1 MTLRKYPHQL
11 TGNNELTCCALALA
25 TYRGRMSELMN
36 GRLRMPR
43 TAPENFPLIAA
54 IDLGS
59 NSFHMILAKTDQGE
73 IRVLERLG
81 DKIQLAA
88 GLDEQR
94 QLSEEAMQRGLEC
107 LSRYAQLITDLPQGA
122 VRVVGTNALR
132 EAVNRDTFIQ
142 RAEALLG
149 HTVEVISGREEA
161 RLIYLGVSHNMPAFQ
176 GNRLVVDIG
185 GGSTEF
191 IIGQSFEPLI
201 MESLQ
206 MGCVSYSQRLFQDGK
221 ITPARYG
228 QAYTA
233 ARLELMRVEQAL
245 QRHGWQEA
253 IGASGTVRAIG
264 LAVKSAGLSNGEVT
278 LEGMTWLKRKLFK
291 LGDVDKIDFEGVKN
305 DRRAIFPAGL
315 AILEAIFDAFG
326 LQQMVHSDGAL
337 REGVLYDLI
346 GRLQHEDVRERTV
359 SALME
364 RYHVDPEQALR
375 VETKAL
381 EALQQVAGD
390 WDLQEEWHQEL
401 LVWAARVH
409 EIGLDIAHFQY
420 HKHGAYLIENSELAG
435 FSTQDQ
441 QMLALLVRGHRRGI
455 PKDRFSGSGSEG
467 EKLLRLCVLLRFAIL
482 FHHIRGNREVPE
494 VRLLAKA
501 QQLSIRFPQGWLEN
515 NPLTVAD
522 FAQEAEWLAKAGFNL
537 LVS

>member
-1 MTLRKYPHQL
+1 
-11 TGNNELTCCALALA
+11 
-25 TYRGRMSELMN
+25 
-36 GRLRMPR
+36 MPQ
-43 TAPENFPLIAA
+43 TSPENFPLIAA

-88 GLDEQR
+88 GLDSQR

-107 LSRYAQLITDLPQGA
+107 LGRYAQLITDLPQGA

-132 EAVNRDTFIQ
+132 EAVNRDIFIE

-149 HTVEVISGREEA
+149 HPVEVISGREEA
-161 RLIYLGVSHNMPAFQ
+161 RLIYLGVSHNMPAFP

-191 IIGQSFEPLI
+191 IIGQSFEPVM

-233 ARLELMRVEQAL
+233 ARLELMSIEHGL

-264 LAVKSAGLSNGEVT
+264 LAIKSGGLSNGEVT
-278 LEGMTWLKRKLFK
+278 PEGIAWLKRKLFK
-291 LGDVDKIDFEGVKN
+291 LGDVDKIDIDGVKN
-305 DRRAIFPAGL
+305 DRRAVFPAGL
-315 AILEAIFDAFG
+315 AILEAIFDACG

-346 GRLQHEDVRERTV
+346 GRHKDEDVRERTV

-364 RYHVDPEQALR
+364 RYHVDAEQASR
-375 VETKAL
+375 VEAKAL
-381 EALQQVAGD
+381 EALQQIAGD
-390 WDLQEEWHQEL
+390 WGLQDEWHQEL

-409 EIGLDIAHFQY
+409 EIGLDIAHYQY
-420 HKHGAYLIENSELAG
+420 HKHSSYLIENSELAG
-435 FSTQDQ
+435 FSRQDQ

-455 PKDRFSGSGSEG
+455 PKELFAERGKED

-482 FHHIRGNREVPE
+482 FHHIRCNREMPE
-494 VRLLAKA
+494 VKLQAKG

-522 FAQEAEWLAKAGFNL
+522 FAQEAEWLTKAGFNL